1 MWGFAAWYN
10 KRTDIYQ
17 RLTLDRWHWSA
28 LSCCLLIDP
37 PSTDVFTQSAKQLI
51 LVSCVLKL
59 GDLQDPTEHPQLT
72 TIFWSRSLQWG
83 SHCSLISTL
92 DCWTFAATASSL
104 NPNLLFDRVVQKIWI
119 RRWNKRST
127 HMLMPHL
134 PWTGSPKWYSCGYHL
149 KACLLPKVC
158 LLNLGWR
165 ASFFKIEL
173 SSNTVH
179 KPPYECSAKK
189 K

>member
-1 MWGFAAWYN
+1 MWGFAGWYN
-10 KRTDIYQ
+10 KHADIYQ

-92 DCWTFAATASSL
+92 DCWTFAAAANSL

-119 RRWNKRST
+119 RRWNKSST